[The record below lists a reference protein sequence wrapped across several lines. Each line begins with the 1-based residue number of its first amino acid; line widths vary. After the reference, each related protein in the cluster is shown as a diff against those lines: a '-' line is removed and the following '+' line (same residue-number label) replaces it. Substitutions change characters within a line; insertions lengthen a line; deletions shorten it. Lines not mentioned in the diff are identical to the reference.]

1 MPTEPGSLILTP
13 EALPPAQ
20 IDRIKDARIVP
31 MEGGRGMAHG
41 VFRPD
46 GSFCPG
52 SATLLSRNRL
62 SIAPSPPD
70 ESQFKHLQ
78 GRHLYAGVGRHH
90 FGHFLVEGLGR
101 LWALDRHAD
110 EIDGI
115 LIVPKHNKDI
125 EAVIHRRFLPFYSL
139 LCEEKPLW
147 LIDSPA
153 RVDELLLPSPGFGH
167 GNWTIGT
174 PEFRAFIRRRIA
186 ERITPDG
193 PERVY
198 VSRTR
203 FKTPAHRMDQEE
215 ALERKMIKAGYVSFH
230 PEHYTLEEQCQVYMS
245 AREIVGA
252 DGSAFHLAPFALQPG
267 TRVGLIQRRARQ
279 PAFDALV
286 AQIRAFVDVE
296 LHTFHPLC
304 AEAEAATNRDAAAP
318 IDLAALLAALKSRN
332 FL

>member
-1 MPTEPGSLILTP
+1 MPATEMTP
-13 EALPPAQ
+13 TALPTA
-20 IDRIKDARIVP
+20 RIERIADARIVP
-31 MEGGRGMAHG
+31 MEGGRGMPHG

-46 GSFCPG
+46 DSFCAA
-52 SATLLSRNRL
+52 SATLVSGGRL
-62 SIAPSPPD
+62 TVAPGLPD
-70 ESQFKHLQ
+70 PDAVIHLK
-78 GRHLYAGVGRHH
+78 GRHLYAGIGRHH

-101 LWALDRHAD
+101 LWAFERHAD

-115 LIVPKHNKDI
+115 LIVPKHATDI
-125 EAVIHRRFLPFYSL
+125 EAVMHRRFLPFYSL
-139 LCEEKPLW
+139 LCDETPLW
-147 LIDSPA
+147 LVDRPA
-153 RVDELLLPSPGFGH
+153 RVDELLLPTPGFGH
-167 GNWTIGT
+167 GAWTTAT

-186 ERITPDG
+186 EKITPDG

-215 ALERKMIKAGYVSFH
+215 ALELAMIKAGYLSFH

-252 DGSAFHLAPFALQPG
+252 DGSAFHLAPFAMRPG
-267 TRVGLIQRRARQ
+267 TRVGLIQRRRRQ
-279 PAFDALV
+279 PVFDALA

-296 LHTFHPLC
+296 LHLFDPLIDR
-304 AEAEAATNRDAAAP
+304 AETPPTEEVPDP
-318 IDLAALLAALKSRN
+318 IDLKTLLSDLKSRG